1 MEVVNPHSL
10 LRAKTIH
17 RRYSDFHHLRAE
29 LIRENPELVSSLP
42 FPSKR
47 FFGSNLDQ
55 AFLDR
60 RLEGL
65 QVFLGTVIE
74 MKDLKQSKALQSFLR
89 LSSNENPEDATK
101 LVKVL
106 LSIYTSP
113 ISIIHLGTGR
123 NSRCAEGQSEG

>member
-1 MEVVNPHSL
+1 MYPHSL
-10 LRAKTIH
+10 LGARIIH

-29 LIRENPELVSSLP
+29 LIRENPELVSPLP

-65 QVFLGTVIE
+65 QVFLGLVLE
-74 MKDLKQSKALQSFLR
+74 MKDLKKGKALQSFLS
-89 LSSNENPEDATK
+89 LASNENSEDATK
-101 LVKVL
+101 MVK
-106 LSIYTSP
+106 
-113 ISIIHLGTGR
+113 
-123 NSRCAEGQSEG
+123 